1 MMQSIQ
7 SCKRTPQRI
16 EIWYKD
22 SEIINLVLFGNMDVD
37 SDFSGFIVFSHDYH
51 SDSEL
56 QNTFSTPK
64 YHLPLA
70 VWDSV

>member
-37 SDFSGFIVFSHDYH
+37 SDFSGFIVFSYDYH
-51 SDSEL
+51 SDSE
-56 QNTFSTPK
+56 
-64 YHLPLA
+64 
-70 VWDSV
+70 